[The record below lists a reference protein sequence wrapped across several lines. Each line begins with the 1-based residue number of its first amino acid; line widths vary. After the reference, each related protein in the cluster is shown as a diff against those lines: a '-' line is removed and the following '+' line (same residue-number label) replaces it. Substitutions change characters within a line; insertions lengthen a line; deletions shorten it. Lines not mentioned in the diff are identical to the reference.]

1 MVIGGAHG
9 PLHGPP
15 LKVTATIRTI
25 TDGRFVLTHM
35 MRGYPMNVGP
45 SVGIKVGEVDVVLTS
60 KPQQTFDTEIFRLH
74 GIDTSQCSVVGL
86 KSSAHFRAGFNDI
99 ASQILTADSPG
110 LTTLNVK
117 NFDHSKHP
125 EPIWPIDATLE
136 WNAQ

>member
-1 MVIGGAHG
+1 
-9 PLHGPP
+9 
-15 LKVTATIRTI
+15 
-25 TDGRFVLTHM
+25 M

-45 SVGIKVGEVDVVLTS
+45 SVGIKVGEVDVILTS
-60 KPQQTFDTEIFRLH
+60 KPQQTFDTEIFKLH